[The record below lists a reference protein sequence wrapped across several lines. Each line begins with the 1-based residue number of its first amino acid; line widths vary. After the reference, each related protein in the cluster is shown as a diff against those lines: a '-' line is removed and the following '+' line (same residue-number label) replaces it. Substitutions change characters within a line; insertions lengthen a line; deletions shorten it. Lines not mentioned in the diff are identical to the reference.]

1 MKNKLLKTQDI
12 CKTFISSG
20 VEFHAIRNMTL
31 DIYEHDFTVIMGSSG
46 SGKSTL
52 LFLLSGLDST
62 TSGSVWFEEARIDNM
77 RENKLAQMRR
87 SNVGFVFQAINLAPN
102 LSIFENI
109 TVPGYL
115 NQKNRREVEK
125 KALALLQLMGIEQE
139 KDRMPSQVS
148 GGQQQRAAIARALIN
163 TPKVLFADEPTGAL
177 NSSQGENVLDI
188 LSDIN
193 NQGQTIVMVTHD
205 IKAACRANRI
215 LYIRDGRIDGE
226 LALEKYSKQSFGER
240 EQQIFHFLKSKG
252 W

>member
-1 MKNKLLKTQDI
+1 MENKVISTHDM

-20 VEFHAIRNMTL
+20 VEFHAIRNLSL
-31 DIYEHDFTVIMGSSG
+31 DIYEQDFTVIMGSSG

-52 LFLLSGLDST
+52 LYLLSGLDGA
-62 TSGSVWFEEARIDNM
+62 TSGTVWFEETRIDNLQ
-77 RENKLAQMRR
+77 ENKLAKMRR
-87 SNVGFVFQAINLAPN
+87 NKVGFVFQSINLAPN
-102 LSIFENI
+102 LSIYENI

-115 NQKNRREVEK
+115 SQKNRREVEK
-125 KALALLQLMGIEQE
+125 RALELLRLMGIEQE

-148 GGQQQRAAIARALIN
+148 GGQQQRTAIARAMIN
-163 TPKVLFADEPTGAL
+163 NPKVLFADEPTGAL
-177 NSSQGENVLDI
+177 NSTNGENVLDI

-193 NQGQTIVMVTHD
+193 SQGQTIVMVTHD

-226 LALEKYSKQSFGER
+226 LTLEKYSKESFGDR
-240 EQQIFHFLKSKG
+240 EQQIFYFLKNKG